1 MPAFVHLDK
10 FRYFVN
16 TAGQR
21 VSLEMTAAPQIALDP
36 KRSRILD
43 GAMKVF
49 LAYGYSRVTMDDI
62 ARSAEV
68 SRPAL
73 YLVFKNKAE
82 IYRALGA
89 MLLQASADAG
99 RTELDTKGPFA
110 ERMMAA
116 IERSLIAMMERIRN
130 SPHGAEILDMKNS
143 LAGDLAAVWRDAL
156 SQSFGAA
163 IAAEASR
170 NEVDLGARGLTA
182 NALADLLLDGL
193 EGMKSRVTTAD
204 AQREGARR
212 LVTVIE
218 LALQH

>member
-1 MPAFVHLDK
+1 
-10 FRYFVN
+10 
-16 TAGQR
+16 
-21 VSLEMTAAPQIALDP
+21 MTAEPQVAADP
-36 KRSRILD
+36 KRARILD

-62 ARSAEV
+62 ARAADV

-82 IYRALGA
+82 IYRALGS
-89 MLLQASADAG
+89 MLLEASAEAG
-99 RTELDTKGPFA
+99 RAALAVDGPFA

-116 IERSLIAMMERIRN
+116 IECSLIAMMERIRN

-170 NEVDLGARGLTA
+170 NKVDLSARGLTA
-182 NALADLLLDGL
+182 AGLADLLLDGL
-193 EGMKSRVTTAD
+193 EGMKSRISEAD
-204 AQREGARR
+204 EQREGARQ
-212 LVTVIE
+212 LVAVIA
-218 LALQH
+218 LALQR